1 MTRDTLSCRSARI
14 KSGVVSPHPLHLH
27 LLLLTPLSVSPFLS
41 PSDHQETAAAEH
53 SDKFPSVSETPK
65 EVQTAPEEEEEAEKE
80 EGDGEKIKE
89 TTEEKSRGSN

>member
-1 MTRDTLSCRSARI
+1 MSLSADKIRCCVTAPATPPP
-14 KSGVVSPHPLHLH
+14 SPPDASL
-27 LLLLTPLSVSPFLS
+27 SPFLS

-65 EVQTAPEEEEEAEKE
+65 QVQTAPEEEEEAEKE